1 MVHAQSGLPTLTAV
15 QRATCGVYLYA
26 IMLQANLN
34 GFGRDAN
41 KQINIHK
48 NIIKFSDRSPDK
60 NGLVKDS
67 RLFAS
72 LCKLHQHPYTFKPF
86 EKDYG

>member
-15 QRATCGVYLYA
+15 QRATCGVYVDA

-41 KQINIHK
+41 KQTNIQK
-48 NIIKFSDRSPDK
+48 
-60 NGLVKDS
+60 
-67 RLFAS
+67 
-72 LCKLHQHPYTFKPF
+72 T
-86 EKDYG
+86 